1 MKKSLFGYN
10 ITKINKIINSLR
22 EENEGL
28 NATITTLQA
37 QIKNNVGTKS
47 AKLIF
52 LDEELKSKENEIIKI
67 GLENEELVSQIS
79 TLTKE
84 YEALNNKYNELKAR
98 ADSVF
103 NNFSDEAAAALQEYP
118 NIQDEKLSDTPSDNN
133 PLI

>member
-103 NNFSDEAAAALQEYP
+103 NNFSDEAAVALQEYP